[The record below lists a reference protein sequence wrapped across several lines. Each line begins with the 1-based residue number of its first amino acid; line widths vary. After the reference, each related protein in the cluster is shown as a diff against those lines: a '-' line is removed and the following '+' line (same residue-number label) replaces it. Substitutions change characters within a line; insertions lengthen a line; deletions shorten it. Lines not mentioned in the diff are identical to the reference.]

1 MTIWCLPSH
10 LADKFLE
17 LIKSG
22 KISPEKMMAMTSA
35 ERRAFFGQNF
45 GEENAQ
51 RMNAA
56 LEQKLILKN
65 QQKGM
70 VTWAK
75 KVAGMTPE
83 VERSLLN
90 RINKMEDVLTPET
103 EQAFLEDLAGQALG
117 VSVTMEEAGN
127 IAALGSDAA
136 KAKEAMEAGPRR
148 KVGEKPTASELTYGR
163 AMVAFD
169 NYVTSLKLAAR
180 GTLSERAS
188 EQLSEY
194 LHRPYLVLGDALK
207 FVAESSREIRTSI
220 DNSYIGKQGRDMF
233 YKGMTGEHAARSAWW
248 DVFKRSHVVLWETFK
263 GNGRQIMDEIRAEI
277 ISDPDYDLMKKGRV
291 ATSVVEEEAPADW
304 FEHLPW
310 LGRPFEASHNAFTAS
325 AHILRYRAAQFYF
338 HKAKQLG
345 VDLTDRVEL
354 EGIGSLVN
362 ALSGRGEFGK
372 SGSDKPG
379 ILNNVFF
386 SPRLMKADWDK
397 LTAHLFDKH
406 ATPFVR
412 REAAKNLLRFI
423 IAQAII
429 LATADL
435 IDDDAVEWDP
445 RSADAYKIRVG
456 NTRFDVGGGMGVMV
470 RLAARLAPLIIN
482 KDAKMKNSKGE
493 LVSINSG
500 EYGKRTGLDI
510 FENFLENKAAPLAS
524 VFLSHL
530 EGHYRY
536 SEEKPSA
543 LGDVRELY
551 LPLSLDNLR
560 ELGDDEESANMLTA
574 ALLDGYGIFT
584 QTYDSNTPTKQSK
597 RSARTERGIN

>member
-1 MTIWCLPSH
+1 MAIWCLPSH
-10 LADKFLE
+10 LADRFLE
-17 LIKSG
+17 MIKSG
-22 KISPEKMMAMTSA
+22 TISPEKLTDMTSE
-35 ERRAFFGQNF
+35 ERRSFFGENF
-45 GEENAQ
+45 GTENAQ
-51 RMNAA
+51 RMNAE
-56 LEQKLILKN
+56 LEKKLILKN

-75 KVAGMTPE
+75 KIAGMTPA
-83 VERSLLN
+83 VERSLVK
-90 RINKMEDVLTPET
+90 RVNKMEDILTPET
-103 EQAFLEDLAGQALG
+103 EQAFLEDLAAQALG

-127 IAALGSDAA
+127 IASLGGDVA
-136 KAKEAMEAGPRR
+136 KAKETMEAGVRR
-148 KVGEKPTASELTYGR
+148 KVGEKPTSSELAYGR

-188 EQLSEY
+188 ERLGEY
-194 LHRPYLVLGDALK
+194 LHRPYLVLGDALA
-207 FVAESSREIRTSI
+207 FVAESLREIRTSL

-248 DVFKRSHVVLWETFK
+248 DVFKRSHTVLWETFK

-277 ISDPDYDLMKKGRV
+277 ISDPDYDLMRKGRV
-291 ATSVVEEEAPADW
+291 ATSVVEEEAPANW

-345 VDLTDRVEL
+345 VDLADRAEL

-362 ALSGRGEFGK
+362 ALSGRGEFGTRA
-372 SGSDKPG
+372 SDKPG

-397 LTAHLFDKH
+397 LTAHLFDKN

-412 REAAKNLLRFI
+412 QEAAKNLLQFI

-429 LATADL
+429 LAVADL

-445 RSADAYKIRVG
+445 RSADFGKIRVG
-456 NTRFDVGGGMGVMV
+456 NTRFDVSGGQGVLV

-482 KDAKMKNSKGE
+482 QDAKMKNSKGK

-500 EYGKRTGLDI
+500 EHGKRTGLDI

-560 ELGDDEESANMLTA
+560 ELKDDEESANMLTA
-574 ALLDGYGIFT
+574 ALLDAYGIFT
-584 QTYDSNTPTKQSK
+584 QTYAGKKPIKHTPL
-597 RSARTERGIN
+597 E

>member
-1 MTIWCLPSH
+1 MAIWCLPSH
-10 LADKFLE
+10 LADRFLE
-17 LIKSG
+17 MIKSG
-22 KISPEKMMAMTSA
+22 TISPEKLTDMTSE
-35 ERRAFFGQNF
+35 ERRSFFGENF
-45 GEENAQ
+45 GTENAQ
-51 RMNAA
+51 RMNAE
-56 LEQKLILKN
+56 LEKKLILKN

-75 KVAGMTPE
+75 KIAGMTPA
-83 VERSLLN
+83 VERSLVK
-90 RINKMEDVLTPET
+90 RVNKMEDILTPET
-103 EQAFLEDLAGQALG
+103 EQAFLEDLAAQALG

-127 IAALGSDAA
+127 IASLGGDVA
-136 KAKEAMEAGPRR
+136 KAKETMEAGVRR
-148 KVGEKPTASELTYGR
+148 KVGEKPTSSELAYGR

-188 EQLSEY
+188 ERLGEY
-194 LHRPYLVLGDALK
+194 LHRPYLVLGDALA
-207 FVAESSREIRTSI
+207 FVAESSREIRTSL

-248 DVFKRSHVVLWETFK
+248 DVFKRSHTVLWETFK

-277 ISDPDYDLMKKGRV
+277 ISDPDYDLMRKGRV
-291 ATSVVEEEAPADW
+291 ATSVVEEEAPANW

-345 VDLTDRVEL
+345 VDLADRAEL

-362 ALSGRGEFGK
+362 ALSGRGEFGTRA
-372 SGSDKPG
+372 SDKPG

-397 LTAHLFDKH
+397 LTAHLFDKN

-412 REAAKNLLRFI
+412 QEAAKNLLQFI

-429 LATADL
+429 LAVADL

-445 RSADAYKIRVG
+445 RSADFGKIRVG
-456 NTRFDVGGGMGVMV
+456 NTRFDVSGGQGVLV

-482 KDAKMKNSKGE
+482 QDAKMKNSKGK

-500 EYGKRTGLDI
+500 EHGKRTGLDI

-560 ELGDDEESANMLTA
+560 ELKDDEESANMLTA
-574 ALLDGYGIFT
+574 ALLDAYGIFT
-584 QTYDSNTPTKQSK
+584 QTYAGKKPIKHTPL
-597 RSARTERGIN
+597 E